1 MIVVLSFIAVCV
13 VGAVLLGIGLARG
26 WEEESQTFF
35 GFLAVVGF
43 VGVLIT
49 GIWCISV
56 NFPVSV
62 ENEKYELAEKF
73 KLYENEK
80 NILLSYH
87 KLNEGS
93 STELT
98 SDITF
103 ETISTDAYYERVSS
117 YNEKIYKF
125 KIDVVDH
132 KNRKANPCFNWFE
145 SAAWDTI
152 TYEMLDNLSYTTGK

>member
-1 MIVVLSFIAVCV
+1 MIVVLSFITVCV
-13 VGAVLLGIGLARG
+13 LCAVLVGVGLARG
-26 WEEESQTFF
+26 WDEEAQAFF
-35 GFLAVVGF
+35 GSIALATF
-43 VGVLIT
+43 VGVLVT
-49 GIWCISV
+49 GMWCISV

-132 KNRKANPCFNWFE
+132 KNRRANPCFNWFE

-152 TYEMLDNLSYTTGK
+152 TYEMLDSLSYTTGK

>member
-1 MIVVLSFIAVCV
+1 MIIVLGFITVCV
-13 VGAVLLGIGLARG
+13 LGAVLLGVSLTRA
-26 WEEESQTFF
+26 WDEEAQAFF
-35 GFLAVVGF
+35 GFLALVGF
-43 VGVLIT
+43 VGVLVT
-49 GIWCISV
+49 GLWCASV

-93 STELT
+93 ATELT

-132 KNRKANPCFNWFE
+132 KNRRANPCFNWFE

-152 TYEMLDNLSYTTGK
+152 TYEMLDNLSYTIGK